1 MNRRENFS
9 AVVNHQRPEWV
20 PVDLGRHVGSIH
32 RLSYI
37 KLRDYLDDPSLQNEN
52 KILDR
57 MVQNVIPDE
66 KLLQKFGV
74 DFRWLIPNWV
84 DVEEVSED
92 TDEGTDQPEPETP
105 QEEAQQETTED
116 EEGKEEKPT

>member
-9 AVVNHQRPEWV
+9 AVVNHQQPEWV

-37 KLRDYLDDPSLQNEN
+37 KLRDYLNDPSLQNEN

-66 KLLQKFGV
+66 KLLRFRGKTGYRATPLPSLWRKRAQGDRPRAKTGKGHHSLSAGDGV
-74 DFRWLIPNWV
+74 PRLRRPGQLD
-84 DVEEVSED
+84 
-92 TDEGTDQPEPETP
+92 
-105 QEEAQQETTED
+105 
-116 EEGKEEKPT
+116 